1 MIGSSAH
8 PAASRKDFEMPSS
21 HLAFDFSL
29 MSLTEKEKDD
39 GVAEANAEK
48 QEFFIFGSNTKPAVS
63 SSPETIS
70 QSPPRRQ
77 TSNLSSNPSSMETIK
92 TEPDSKF
99 MQEDW
104 LLHQPRHQAISLWV

>member
-1 MIGSSAH
+1 
-8 PAASRKDFEMPSS
+8 MPSS
-21 HLAFDFSL
+21 DLTFDFSP
-29 MSLTEKEKDD
+29 MSLSEKEKDD

-48 QEFFIFGSNTKPAVS
+48 QELFIFGSNTKPAVS

-70 QSPPRRQ
+70 QSPPPRQ
-77 TSNLSSNPSSMETIK
+77 TDNLSSNPSSRETIK

-104 LLHQPRHQAISLWV
+104 SLHQPRHQATSLWV